1 MNYVRE
7 SVATYGIEEKTPYD
21 PGTSRER
28 EDILS
33 ILRRFRPSKRSP
45 ATRTAPVVNSLNH
58 VWVVTVARSH
68 LVNVN
73 LVHRNLYFDIT
84 SSDPVED
91 YLDLEPA
98 EEASKVL
105 QTTVPGMS
113 EEVLRFCGKE
123 GVLQYLADAV
133 RIIRQSFEQIES
145 LKAEVEEDPET
156 GEKWLL
162 ISITVRGEVEAILEQ
177 YDRYTES
184 WVFAVPWP
192 ECHKIRL
199 SFDIV

>member
-7 SVATYGIEEKTPYD
+7 SVATYAIEEKTSYE
-21 PGTSRER
+21 PGASQER

-33 ILRRFRPSKRSP
+33 VLRRFRPSKQSS
-45 ATRTAPVVNSLNH
+45 ATRTAPVINSLNQ
-58 VWVVTVARSH
+58 VWVVTVARSP
-68 LVNVN
+68 LVNIN

-91 YLDLEPA
+91 YLDLNPA
-98 EEASKVL
+98 EEASRVVR
-105 QTTVPGMS
+105 TTVPGMP
-113 EEVLRFCGKE
+113 EEVLLFCEKE
-123 GVLQYLADAV
+123 GVSRYLPDAV

-145 LKAEVEEDPET
+145 LKTEVEEDPET
-156 GEKWLL
+156 GEKWML
-162 ISITVRGEVEAILEQ
+162 ISITAHGEVEEILEQ

-184 WVFAVPWP
+184 WVSAAPWP